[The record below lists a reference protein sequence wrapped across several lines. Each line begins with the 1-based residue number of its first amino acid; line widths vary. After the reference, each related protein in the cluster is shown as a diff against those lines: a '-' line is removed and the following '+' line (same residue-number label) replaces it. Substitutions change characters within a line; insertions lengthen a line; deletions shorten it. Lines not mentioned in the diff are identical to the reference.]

1 MIKMSFSKQNSFSDV
16 EVSTQGAE
24 AEGVEISLYDKI
36 KEVVRQL
43 PLFLVSDSLKVGV
56 ENYIVTDAEKAAFP
70 VLTKGYKVTTSFN
83 GYEPEYGNVDTT
95 IEAIYLDK
103 DGNEYKEENCLAV
116 AKTYEEAE
124 KHRMELLSGSNG

>member
-24 AEGVEISLYDKI
+24 AESVEISLYDKI

-56 ENYIVTDAEKAAFP
+56 ESYIVTDAEKAAFP

-124 KHRMELLSGSNG
+124 KQRMELLSGSNG

>member
-24 AEGVEISLYDKI
+24 AESVKISLYDKI

-124 KHRMELLSGSNG
+124 KQRMELLSGSNG

>member
-124 KHRMELLSGSNG
+124 KQRMELLSGSNG

>member
-24 AEGVEISLYDKI
+24 AESVEISLYDKI

-56 ENYIVTDAEKAAFP
+56 ENYIVTDAEKASFP

-95 IEAIYLDK
+95 IEAIYLDEEGK
-103 DGNEYKEENCLAV
+103 EYREEDCLIV

-124 KHRMELLSGSNG
+124 KKRVELLSGSNG

>member
-24 AEGVEISLYDKI
+24 AESAEISLYDKI
-36 KEVVRQL
+36 KEVIRKL
-43 PLFLVSDSLKVGV
+43 PLFLVSGSLKVGV

-95 IEAIYLDK
+95 IEAIYLDEEGK
-103 DGNEYKEENCLAV
+103 EYREEDCLIV

-124 KHRMELLSGSNG
+124 KKRAELLSGSNG

>member
-1 MIKMSFSKQNSFSDV
+1 MIKMSFSKQNRFSDV

-24 AEGVEISLYDKI
+24 AESVEISLYDKI

-56 ENYIVTDAEKAAFP
+56 ENYIVTDAENAAFP

-124 KHRMELLSGSNG
+124 KQRMELLSGSNG

>member
-24 AEGVEISLYDKI
+24 AESVEISLYDKI

-95 IEAIYLDK
+95 IEAIYLDEEGK
-103 DGNEYKEENCLAV
+103 EYREEDCLIV

-124 KHRMELLSGSNG
+124 KKRAELLSGSNG

>member
-1 MIKMSFSKQNSFSDV
+1 MIKMSFSKQNNFSDV

-24 AEGVEISLYDKI
+24 SESVEISLYDKI

-56 ENYIVTDAEKAAFP
+56 ENYIVADAEKAAFP

-83 GYEPEYGNVDTT
+83 GYEP
-95 IEAIYLDK
+95 
-103 DGNEYKEENCLAV
+103 
-116 AKTYEEAE
+116 
-124 KHRMELLSGSNG
+124 

>member
-24 AEGVEISLYDKI
+24 SERVEISLYDKI

-124 KHRMELLSGSNG
+124 KQRMELLSGSNG

>member
-1 MIKMSFSKQNSFSDV
+1 MSFSKQNSFSDV

-24 AEGVEISLYDKI
+24 AESVEISLYDKI

-56 ENYIVTDAEKAAFP
+56 ENYIVTDVEKAAFP

-103 DGNEYKEENCLAV
+103 AGNEYKEENCLAV

-124 KHRMELLSGSNG
+124 KQRMELLSGSNG

>member
-24 AEGVEISLYDKI
+24 AESVEISLYDKI

-56 ENYIVTDAEKAAFP
+56 ENYIVTDAEKTAFP

-124 KHRMELLSGSNG
+124 KQRMELLSGSNG

>member
-24 AEGVEISLYDKI
+24 AERVEISLYDKI

-124 KHRMELLSGSNG
+124 KQRMELLSGSNG

>member
-1 MIKMSFSKQNSFSDV
+1 MIKMSFSNQNSFSDV
-16 EVSTQGAE
+16 EVSTQEIE
-24 AEGVEISLYDKI
+24 AGSVEIALYDKI

-103 DGNEYKEENCLAV
+103 DGKEYDETDCLV
-116 AKTYEEAE
+116 VEKTYEEAE
-124 KHRMELLSGSNG
+124 KKRKDLLNG

>member
-24 AEGVEISLYDKI
+24 AESVEISLYDKI

-103 DGNEYKEENCLAV
+103 DGNEYKEKNCLAV

-124 KHRMELLSGSNG
+124 KKRMELLSGSNG

>member
-24 AEGVEISLYDKI
+24 AESVEISLYDKI

-43 PLFLVSDSLKVGV
+43 PLSLVSDSLKVGV

-124 KHRMELLSGSNG
+124 KQRMELLSGSNG